1 MEDFKSKNIT
11 SNEITKI
18 DNKEK
23 DKCVEVTK
31 HMKEEMAI
39 YIARPEQDIV
49 NIIAQVHFM
58 LKALRPE
65 IIEYLIFIPKEN
77 YDIIEY
83 MSTNHIDDIKIANLN
98 VDLIPIF
105 SSIKPSQVL
114 FVVIKVRK
122 STLLSK
128 TTIPKISSVPN
139 FILFSFSFSP
149 TKSQNFLAKSP
160 FIYLYFIFP
169 KHVSNFTTAFA
180 KSLMQE

>member
-1 MEDFKSKNIT
+1 MQLIEQNNGFLSEVRQYGT
-11 SNEITKI
+11 S
-18 DNKEK
+18 
-23 DKCVEVTK
+23 
-31 HMKEEMAI
+31 
-39 YIARPEQDIV
+39 
-49 NIIAQVHFM
+49 
-58 LKALRPE
+58 LLGSL
-65 IIEYLIFIPKEN
+65 LIFDGTFVFSKLFFTFILPR
-77 YDIIEY
+77 
-83 MSTNHIDDIKIANLN
+83 
-98 VDLIPIF
+98 LIPIF